1 MEVKK
6 AVSKDVASAS
16 RGRRGGRGASGG
28 RGQSWGGPNN
38 NWGGEYI
45 LFLCLSILIYKDVVI
60 LMFGRVN
67 PRTTRL
73 IFIEV
78 TYKFMIC

>member
-1 MEVKK
+1 MIKLFVCIIFLFFFLNELLYSFFLVIKTHEVSGSKLEVKK

-38 NWGGEYI
+38 WGGECI
-45 LFLCLSILIYKDVVI
+45 LS
-60 LMFGRVN
+60 
-67 PRTTRL
+67 
-73 IFIEV
+73 
-78 TYKFMIC
+78 